1 MSNNNGGFLADFRAH
16 TAQLEQELKKQSIVE
31 PAPPYAATGVTSQLS
46 DWQVQEIARSSKM
59 DLKVDTE
66 KPPYCLFIDDAPV
79 LGLGDISTIIGKA
92 KSRKTFAAGIILAA
106 MAGNTSVNERIRGE
120 LPFDKQ
126 GVLLIDTEQ
135 SEYYA
140 KMSAR
145 RVFGILNKDYMS
157 DDLPNFHAHTLRP
170 YSPPERLQV
179 IENLIYS
186 MPNLGF
192 VVIDGIR
199 DLITSINDE
208 EQATLITSRLLK
220 WSTER
225 MIHICCILHMNKNDA
240 NARGHV
246 GTELMNKSLAVL
258 AVNKLD
264 KNEEYSEI
272 VSVATREKEP
282 PSIVFGID
290 EGLPYI
296 LSATEAAALT
306 MPSDKKK
313 TVNVTDWDNE
323 QHTEILQRIFER
335 ESKMNYGD
343 FVGMVQNRYDVG
355 LNKAKNFIAYFK
367 SEGLIKCEKEGKSTI
382 YSMV

>member
-1 MSNNNGGFLADFRAH
+1 MSNNNGDFLADFQAH
-16 TAQLEQELKKQSIVE
+16 TAQLEQELKEQSIVE
-31 PAPPYAATGVTSQLS
+31 PAPPYAATGATSQLS

-126 GVLLIDTEQ
+126 DVLLVDTEQ
-135 SEYYA
+135 SEFYA
-140 KMSAR
+140 KTSAR

-208 EQATLITSRLLK
+208 EQATMITSKLLK

-264 KNEEYSEI
+264 KNEDYSEI

-343 FVGMVQNRYDVG
+343 FTSMVQNRYDVG

-367 SEGLIKCEKEGKSTI
+367 SEGLVKCEKEGKSTI